1 MAIFLLKKSYQASNQ
16 KEIRF
21 KDLWGSHG
29 IFTTIRLV
37 GKPGKLVLFKSHFNS
52 LVKSLKRYKIY
63 TKNIEKN
70 IKHLIYSN
78 INKNIKL
85 NLLHNND
92 RSLVKRIKMEQ
103 RKRTL

>member
-16 KEIRF
+16 KEIGF

-29 IFTTIRLV
+29 VFTTIRLV

-63 TKNIEKN
+63 KKNIEKN
-70 IKHLIYSN
+70 IKLLIHSN
-78 INKNIKL
+78 INKNISYDH
-85 NLLHNND
+85 LL
-92 RSLVKRIKMEQ
+92 RIALTK
-103 RKRTL
+103 KII

>member
-37 GKPGKLVLFKSHFNS
+37 GKPGKLVLFKSHFDG

-63 TKNIEKN
+63 TKNLS
-70 IKHLIYSN
+70 LIH
-78 INKNIKL
+78 I
-85 NLLHNND
+85 
-92 RSLVKRIKMEQ
+92 
-103 RKRTL
+103 

>member
-1 MAIFLLKKSYQASNQ
+1 MAIFLLKKSYQANNQ

-37 GKPGKLVLFKSHFNS
+37 GKPGKLVLFKSHFNG

-63 TKNIEKN
+63 TKNMA
-70 IKHLIYSN
+70 HLT
-78 INKNIKL
+78 L
-85 NLLHNND
+85 MND
-92 RSLVKRIKMEQ
+92 IFQ
-103 RKRTL
+103 Y